1 MGLGLGIA
9 LGLGLGFGFDH
20 LRREGVALLGPAHR
34 ESRLEAE
41 ADLGDG
47 VRQLL
52 LEELRV
58 RVRRSLG
65 LGLG

>member
-1 MGLGLGIA
+1 MHLAARVA
-9 LGLGLGFGFDH
+9 LDEGDH
-20 LRREGVALLGPAHR
+20 LGGEGVALLGPAHR

-58 RVRRSLG
+58 GVRMSLG